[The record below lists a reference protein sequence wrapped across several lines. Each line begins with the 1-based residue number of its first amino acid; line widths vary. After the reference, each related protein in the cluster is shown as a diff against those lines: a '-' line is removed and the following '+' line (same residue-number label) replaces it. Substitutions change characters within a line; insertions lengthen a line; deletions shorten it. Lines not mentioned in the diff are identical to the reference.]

1 MTDQP
6 QPTHQQ
12 EQPPKQKSRSNT
24 AKRKAQIIIL
34 AIVFFAAGAG
44 VAWYARPH
52 LTKQNNQ
59 PAVQQQSLVGSS
71 DYSDIDA
78 CDVLRQKDVESVLG
92 LTVIKE
98 NATYID
104 DDKKAPTTTLCVYSA
119 GKDRVKDLTR
129 LTLDHYLGDASKA
142 KSTYETYKAAAV
154 EKQKAEAVNGVGD
167 GAFWTPGTSTSL
179 TVLKGDTIFVLT
191 LGDPATEK
199 RTLDRTKDLGIKVLR
214 RY

>member
-6 QPTHQQ
+6 QLANQSAPTA
-12 EQPPKQKSRSNT
+12 KQKSSGHA
-24 AKRKAQIIIL
+24 AKSRLFTVIL

-44 VAWYARPH
+44 VAWYVRPH
-52 LTKQNNQ
+52 LTKQNSQ

-104 DDKKAPTTTLCVYSA
+104 NDKKAPTTTLCVYSA
-119 GKDRVKDLTR
+119 GKDRVKNLTR
-129 LTLDHYLGDASKA
+129 LTLDHYLGDTSKA
-142 KSTYETYKAAAV
+142 KSTYETYKTSAV

-167 GAFWTPGTSTSL
+167 GAFWTPGTTTSL
-179 TVLKGDTIFVLT
+179 TVLKGDTIFVLI